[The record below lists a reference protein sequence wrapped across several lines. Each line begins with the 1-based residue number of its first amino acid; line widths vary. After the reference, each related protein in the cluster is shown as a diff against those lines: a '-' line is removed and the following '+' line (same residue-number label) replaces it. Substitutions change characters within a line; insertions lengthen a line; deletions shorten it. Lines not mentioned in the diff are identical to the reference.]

1 MNRPNLN
8 ASSGG
13 NRNHPNYE
21 EKSIVGLQG
30 CSEWNLIVDPPLER
44 KRRRRS
50 TSDRRTASPWNKQL
64 VMLIVDNSSSM
75 SRNSKAKYATKT
87 AREVVRQCQF
97 KSGKMACF
105 DVALFAYGEMISCS
119 DKHILRPVTEV
130 KPSSIEYHGKDG
142 PTKIRMALQVAKWL
156 LDGYNEGYYKL
167 HKYPELVPPPLI
179 FLLSDGYNGDGN
191 PVPDANAIKEMDLA
205 IGLPPMLA
213 TVGIETGGTKQDVP
227 HDLMKELASKNT
239 NGKPAYFEVNDLN
252 LLVELI
258 ATTSSSFVSTTD
270 DLIDEADRIRE
281 DWERPNF
288 NGPKGIE
295 EEGDD
300 DSDDDEDEEQSG
312 EDRKDR

>member
-13 NRNHPNYE
+13 NHNHPNYE
-21 EKSIVGLQG
+21 EKAIVGRRG
-30 CSEWNLIVDPPLER
+30 CSDWNLIVDPPLER

-50 TSDRRTASPWNKQL
+50 SSDRRTASPWNKQL

-75 SRNSKAKYATKT
+75 SRNSKAEYATKT
-87 AREVVRQCQF
+87 AREVVRQCEF

-105 DVALFAYGEMISCS
+105 DVALFAYGDMISCS
-119 DKHILRPVTEV
+119 DNHILRPVTEV
-130 KPSSIEYHGKDG
+130 KPSSIEYLGDG
-142 PTKIRMALQVAKWL
+142 GQTKMRQALQVAKWL

-191 PVPDANAIKEMDLA
+191 AEEDATAIKEMDLA

-213 TVGIETGGTKQDVP
+213 TVGIEMGKTKQDVP
-227 HDLMKELASKNT
+227 HESMKKLASKNT

-270 DLIDEADRIRE
+270 DMIDEADRIRR
-281 DWERPNF
+281 DWKRPNF
-288 NGPKGIE
+288 GENRGIE

-300 DSDDDEDEEQSG
+300 DPDT
-312 EDRKDR
+312 K